1 MYQKESL
8 LDKLNRKMGRYA
20 IRNLMLVIVVIT
32 GLVWLLDF
40 IVTAK
45 TDYSIISYLY
55 FDKQLILQGQV
66 WRVVSFVFVPSAGS
80 LFMLAISLY
89 FDWLVGNALEGEWGA
104 FRFNIYYLVGV
115 LGAIGSGFITGYAT
129 NYYLH
134 LSLFL
139 AFAILN
145 PDFQVL
151 VFFFL
156 PIKMKWLAIIDAVGL
171 VLLFIIEGWV
181 GRIAL
186 LVALVNI
193 PLFFWRDLVWKIKNI
208 HRRKKYRREAKRKN
222 DKDYPFDL

>member
-80 LFMLAISLY
+80 LFMLAIS
-89 FDWLVGNALEGEWGA
+89 
-104 FRFNIYYLVGV
+104 
-115 LGAIGSGFITGYAT
+115 
-129 NYYLH
+129 
-134 LSLFL
+134 
-139 AFAILN
+139 
-145 PDFQVL
+145 
-151 VFFFL
+151 
-156 PIKMKWLAIIDAVGL
+156 
-171 VLLFIIEGWV
+171 
-181 GRIAL
+181 
-186 LVALVNI
+186 
-193 PLFFWRDLVWKIKNI
+193 
-208 HRRKKYRREAKRKN
+208 
-222 DKDYPFDL
+222 

>member
-89 FDWLVGNALEGEWGA
+89 FDWLVGNALESEWGA

-139 AFAILN
+139 AFAILK
-145 PDFQVL
+145 D
-151 VFFFL
+151 
-156 PIKMKWLAIIDAVGL
+156 
-171 VLLFIIEGWV
+171 
-181 GRIAL
+181 
-186 LVALVNI
+186 
-193 PLFFWRDLVWKIKNI
+193 
-208 HRRKKYRREAKRKN
+208 RKSVV
-222 DKDYPFDL
+222 